1 MEWLITNWP
10 YIGCGILG
18 LIIMATV
25 VVKLTP
31 TTKDDGVIGKIIEFL
46 GKYVSLVMT
55 DRQKQLLEQA
65 EKIHKG
71 EVNNQK

>member
-1 MEWLITNWP
+1 MNWLVTNWP

-18 LIIMATV
+18 LIIVATV

-31 TTKDDGVIGKIIEFL
+31 STKDDTVVGKIINFL
-46 GKYVSLVMT
+46 SKNVSLVLT

-65 EKIHKG
+65 EKIHSGDVKAG
-71 EVNNQK
+71 K

>member
-1 MEWLITNWP
+1 MDWLITNWP
-10 YIGCGILG
+10 YLGCGILG
-18 LIIMATV
+18 LIILATV

>member
-1 MEWLITNWP
+1 MEWIIANWP
-10 YIGCGILG
+10 YLGCGILG
-18 LIIMATV
+18 LIILATV

>member
-10 YIGCGILG
+10 YLGCGILG
-18 LIIMATV
+18 LIILATV

>member
-1 MEWLITNWP
+1 MEWLITNWS
-10 YIGCGILG
+10 YLGCGILG
-18 LIIMATV
+18 LIILATV

>member
-1 MEWLITNWP
+1 MNWLVTNWS

-18 LIIMATV
+18 LIIVATI

-31 TTKDDGVIGKIIEFL
+31 SEKDDTVVGKIINFL
-46 GKYVSLVMT
+46 SKNVSLVLT

-65 EKIHKG
+65 EKIHSGDVKAD
-71 EVNNQK
+71 K